1 MGKVFSK
8 ARIVLPEKG
17 TDMSKWSVVAC
28 DQYTSE
34 PEYWREVADYV
45 GGSPSMLNIVLPEIF
60 LEDEDVAERI
70 EKICATMNEYV
81 QNGVVAENPPAY
93 IYTERTQ
100 ADGAVRKGI
109 IGKIDL
115 EHYDYSK
122 GSKSAVRATEG
133 TILERIPPR
142 VKVRENALLESPHIM
157 ILIDDDERNIIE
169 PLSKEKEN
177 FEKAY
182 DFELMQGSGSLKGY
196 FIPDDVAERIDAC
209 LDKISDLERF
219 NAKYCVNEESALVYA
234 MGDGNHSLATAKA
247 HWEKLKADGADIET
261 HPARYALAEIVNLH
275 DEALVF
281 EPIHRVLFD
290 VDTEKF
296 QKFLAGNGVAES
308 GDGQAFEIIFGG
320 VKKTMYVTNP
330 TANIAVGSVQN
341 LIDEYL
347 KSNSGTVDYIHGD
360 DVVEEFAK
368 KDGNVGMLFD
378 VMDKSELFK
387 TVILDGALPR
397 KTFSMGHAH
406 DKRFYTECRK
416 IR

>member
-8 ARIVLPEKG
+8 AKIVLPAKG

-34 PEYWREVADYV
+34 PDYWKAVAEYV
-45 GGSPSMLNIVLPEIF
+45 GDEPSMLNIVLPEIF
-60 LEDEDVAERI
+60 LEEDGVGERI
-70 EKICATMNEYV
+70 EKICKTMSEYV
-81 QNGVVAENPPAY
+81 EGGVVLENAPAY

-157 ILIDDDERNIIE
+157 ILIDDEDKKIIE
-169 PLSKEKEN
+169 PLAKEKDT

-182 DFELMQGSGSLKGY
+182 DFSLMQNSGSLKGY
-196 FIPDDVAERIDAC
+196 FVSEEEEKRIESL
-209 LDKISDLERF
+209 LDELSDLEGF
-219 NAKYCVNEESALVYA
+219 NAKYGVNEESALVYA

-247 HWEKLKADGADIET
+247 HWERLKSEGADINT

-275 DEALVF
+275 DDALVF
-281 EPIHRVLFD
+281 EPIHRVLFG
-290 VDTEKF
+290 VDENKF
-296 QKFLAGNGVAES
+296 ASFLAEKGVNDS
-308 GDGQAFEIIFGG
+308 GKGQAFEIIMGG
-320 VKKTMYVTNP
+320 CKKTMYVTNP
-330 TANIAVGSVQN
+330 TANIPVGSVQN

-347 KSNSGTVDYIHGD
+347 KTNDGTVDYIHGD
-360 DVVEEFAK
+360 DVVEEFSK
-368 KDGNVGMLFD
+368 KEGNVGILFD

-416 IR
+416 IK